1 MKLKILTLNIWQG
14 GLLFDQVLNF
24 IEQEHPDIL
33 CLQEVFDGKENSLPM
48 NYRTIEVFREKFPEY
63 NASFAPAFLCNTE
76 HGKIDQGNAVL
87 SLFPVVSHSSVPL
100 NTGYGE
106 YDEYPADKDWSKD
119 PKVIQHCQVQLEAR
133 ILNIFNVH
141 GIWDLHG
148 GDTPARL
155 KMSEI
160 IVGQVK
166 NKEYVFLT
174 GDFNVR
180 PDTETI
186 YNIERQ
192 LINVFGDQ
200 RTTSFNLKHKNLVAS
215 PGYATAVVD
224 FVFVSKDLKVKHAE
238 SLDDD
243 ISDHLALLT
252 EIEL

>member
-33 CLQEVFDGKENSLPM
+33 CLQEVFDGKEKHLPM
-48 NYRTIEVFREKFPEY
+48 NYRTIEVLREKFPEY
-63 NASFAPAFLCNTE
+63 SASFTSAFLCNTE
-76 HGKIDQGNAVL
+76 HGKIEQGNAVL
-87 SLFPVVSHSSVPL
+87 SLLPIVSQHAVSL
-100 NTGYGE
+100 NHEYGE

-119 PKVIQHCQVQLEAR
+119 PKILQHCQVKVGEQL
-133 ILNIFNVH
+133 LNICNVH
-141 GIWDLHG
+141 GVWDLHG
-148 GDTPARL
+148 GDTPSRL

-160 IVGQVK
+160 IV
-166 NKEYVFLT
+166 EYVKDKEHLFLT
-174 GDFNVR
+174 GDFNVK
-180 PDTETI
+180 PDTQTI
-186 YNIERQ
+186 KSIEQ
-192 LINVFGDQ
+192 YLVNVLGDQ

-224 FVFVSKDLKVKHAE
+224 FVFVSKDLRVESAK